1 MRVAHS
7 LGLSVALIL
16 AGAATLVAQ
25 AAPRPLDTT
34 SVAEAR
40 ALLKALVET
49 NTTRDHGS
57 TTAAAR
63 LVADRFLH
71 AGWPSTDVEIAG
83 PSPTRQNLVVRW
95 RASSPTSKPVLFM
108 SHLDVV
114 EAKREDWDSD
124 PFLLR
129 EKDGYLYGR
138 GVLDDKA
145 AVATWTTGLIALHRA
160 GWRPSRDIVLLLTA
174 DEEGGDENGIEWLLR
189 NRRALFDVDFVINAD
204 AAGPELHD
212 GKVTLF
218 AVDVAEKS
226 PMTIDLTVT
235 NPGGHSSRP
244 RSDNAIYSLAHA
256 LVRIEQYR
264 FPVQLGDLQRVMSV
278 RAAETAPAPVAEALR
293 AIVRDPSDSAA
304 SAALERVPHLNAMLR
319 TTCVATQLAGGHAIN
334 ALPQRATATVNC
346 RILPGIR
353 PDTVIAQ
360 LRSVVADTAVHFGPP
375 LLSKPPAAASP
386 MRADV
391 LELLARAVAANWGK
405 AVRVQPMLSLGATD
419 GSFIRRLGIPV
430 YTIWHVPLDPTDMRA
445 HGRDERIL
453 ATSFDESVGFARD
466 LIREAAGRSTG
477 ILP

>member
-95 RASSPTSKPVLFM
+95 RASSPASKPVLFM

-124 PFLLR
+124 PFVLR

-319 TTCVATQLAGGHAIN
+319 TTCVATQLAGRTRD
-334 ALPQRATATVNC
+334 QRA
-346 RILPGIR
+346 
-353 PDTVIAQ
+353 
-360 LRSVVADTAVHFGPP
+360 
-375 LLSKPPAAASP
+375 AAASDGHGELP
-386 MRADV
+386 DPPRHPAGHGHRAASECRGGYRRALRSPVAVEAARRRLADARRRAGAAGARRGR
-391 LELLARAVAANWGK
+391 ELGKGRARAADALARRDRRVVHPQAGDSGVHDMARAA
-405 AVRVQPMLSLGATD
+405 RSD
-419 GSFIRRLGIPV
+419 G
-430 YTIWHVPLDPTDMRA
+430 H
-445 HGRDERIL
+445 
-453 ATSFDESVGFARD
+453 ARTW
-466 LIREAAGRSTG
+466 A
-477 ILP
+477 